1 MKHKLSLVMNLI
13 RQHGF
18 FKTMYL
24 LMKMIFFKIFDLSF
38 SKKNETIIKNAIKNK
53 RVVVFTKA
61 IEWNNMFQRIQQM
74 ALVFSKQE
82 DTIVIYTENCTT
94 HDFFVNINQIN
105 DNLFCYSYRHYD
117 KLNEFLVDAK
127 EVVMYMTNLFA
138 FDQNI
143 TLKHD
148 KMVYEYVDELELF
161 FDDLELAT
169 KRHNNALEL
178 ADLSIATATKLFN
191 QIEPLSKKAI
201 LSPNAVDYDT
211 FHGSKDKSIA
221 QDIVNVV
228 GKYDI
233 ILGYYG
239 ALASWFDFETVIE
252 VAKRKPNW
260 AFVLVGVCFDDTIEQ
275 YHIENYPNIF
285 LTGPKPYQTL
295 PSYISGIDVLTI
307 PFVVNNITESTSP
320 VKLFEY
326 MASSTPILTSEL
338 PECKK
343 YSSVY
348 RYHDAN
354 DFIEKAQ
361 MLYNKKENKEYK
373 ELLDKEAKEN
383 TWDARIKQILTALY
397 E

>member
-1 MKHKLSLVMNLI
+1 MKHKISLVMNLV

-18 FKTMYL
+18 FKTVYL
-24 LMKMIFFKIFDLSF
+24 LMKMIVFKIFDLSF
-38 SKKNETIIKNAIKNK
+38 SKKNEQIIKNAVKNK

-94 HDFFVNINQIN
+94 HDFFVNIHPIN
-105 DNLFCYSYRHYD
+105 DSLFCYSYRHYD
-117 KLNEFLVDAK
+117 KLNELLVDAK
-127 EVVMYMTNLFA
+127 EVVMYMTNLFE

-169 KRHNNALEL
+169 KRHTKALEL
-178 ADLSIATATKLFN
+178 ADLSVATATKLFK
-191 QIEPLSKKAI
+191 QIEPLANKAI

-211 FHGSKDKSIA
+211 FHGSKEKPIA
-221 QDIVNVV
+221 QDIANVI

-233 ILGYYG
+233 VLGYYG
-239 ALASWFDFETVIE
+239 ALASWFDFKVLIE

-260 AFVLVGVCFDDTIEQ
+260 AFILIGICFDDTIEQ
-275 YHIENYPNIF
+275 YDFKNYPNII
-285 LTGPKPYQTL
+285 LTGPKPYKSL
-295 PSYISGIDVLTI
+295 PNYISGIDILTI
-307 PFVVNNITESTSP
+307 PFIVNNITESTSP

-326 MASSTPILTSEL
+326 MASSTPILTSGL

-343 YSSVY
+343 YCSVY
-348 RYHDAN
+348 RYHDAD
-354 DFIEKAQ
+354 DFIQKAE
-361 MLYNKKENKEYK
+361 MLFAKKEEKEYK
-373 ELLDKEAKEN
+373 ELLENEAKEN
-383 TWDARIKQILTALY
+383 TWDARIKQILDALY
-397 E
+397 